1 MCFAF
6 SLIPATFWLVIG
18 YFVLFVSGRAE
29 GGVRELG
36 RILALWIFL
45 IAALIPLMGAYVTL
59 SGLCPLA
66 ELLQQAGSSSM

>member
-29 GGVRELG
+29 GGVRTFG

-66 ELLQQAGSSSM
+66 DLLQHAGS

>member
-18 YFVLFVSGRAE
+18 YFVLFVSTRAE
-29 GGVRELG
+29 GGVRRFG
-36 RILALWIFL
+36 RILAAWIFL
-45 IAALIPLMGAYVTL
+45 VAALMPIMGAYVTL

-66 ELLQQAGSSSM
+66 QLLQR

>member
-1 MCFAF
+1 MCFVF

-29 GGVRELG
+29 GPVRTFG
-36 RILALWIFL
+36 RILAFWIFL

-59 SGLCPLA
+59 SGQCPLT
-66 ELLQQAGSSSM
+66 ELLQRAS